1 MRVLAPVTTF
11 DGTLRLEMK
20 KARLL
25 HCHPFCLH
33 IFIYGL
39 QGKHPLRLTEF
50 DDKIAL
56 VNDRKTSAT
65 SLEPKAVR
73 YSQWIQNHG
82 KINCH
87 GTRPREQLRQSIST
101 FRKHPLCVRDYQRQR
116 FQMIA
121 VHPETAL
128 ALQKS
133 LKRLK
138 IQTKSQLPWKMICR
152 TRKNFRKKIF
162 KKYWRWYSRRRSSL
176 KSQTLCL
183 YNKRVTVW
191 KWKYIACQNIGDAI
205 ATHLISWITTQETS
219 KTGIS

>member
-73 YSQWIQNHG
+73 YSQWIRNHD

-116 FQMIA
+116 FQMIV

-128 ALQKS
+128 ALQKRRVS
-133 LKRLK
+133 FLGRWFAGQERISEKKNSKNIEDGIQEEDLHWNHKRYVF
-138 IQTKSQLPWKMICR
+138 I
-152 TRKNFRKKIF
+152 TREWLFGNG
-162 KKYWRWYSRRRSSL
+162 
-176 KSQTLCL
+176 
-183 YNKRVTVW
+183 
-191 KWKYIACQNIGDAI
+191 NI
-205 ATHLISWITTQETS
+205 
-219 KTGIS
+219 